1 MLNMG
6 GAGMDICRMTV
17 RRMTVRRSAGS
28 GSKWYRLLWSASWI
42 KRFMVLT
49 CAELPLKGLRG
60 PHDGLAR
67 IGRRVSAI

>member
-17 RRMTVRRSAGS
+17 RRMTVRRSAES
-28 GSKWYRLLWSASWI
+28 GPKWYRLLRSPSWI

-49 CAELPLKGLRG
+49 CAKLSLKRLRV

-67 IGRRVSAI
+67 FGWRVSAI